1 MQHLGN
7 IFLYN
12 NNTVNKELYHQNLEK
27 MGYFLFDTDNLHKFS
42 LYNKEMTPNV
52 LLFDFDGIP
61 RLNSSPPLSASSNVP
76 RFR

>member
-27 MGYFLFDTDNLHKFS
+27 MGYF
-42 LYNKEMTPNV
+42 
-52 LLFDFDGIP
+52 
-61 RLNSSPPLSASSNVP
+61 
-76 RFR
+76 

>member
-27 MGYFLFDTDNLHKFS
+27 WDIFVRHG
-42 LYNKEMTPNV
+42 
-52 LLFDFDGIP
+52 
-61 RLNSSPPLSASSNVP
+61 
-76 RFR
+76 